1 MTRPPKL
8 LLVLAFVFV
17 GASNPVAIKFALES
31 GWPVLPLGI
40 GRMGFIGLFF
50 LLWVLA
56 AREHPIGNSPQGRRF
71 SLMAAGCKGIGV
83 VGFYLALLLS
93 PANRVIVL
101 SAFSPVAALIMID
114 RMLEHEVVERRQ
126 WFGVAT
132 SFLGLVLLL
141 SLRGEFSVEGSGG
154 WQLTLVGDACMIL
167 SVIFHTAMVVYEKK
181 AILEGVNPRQLIVST
196 NLLSIA
202 VFLVIALA
210 VDEPGFGSIPTT
222 AEAVWAFVYLISV
235 VGVILFYYRR
245 WMVGVLDLGYI
256 ASFSHLG
263 RAIAL
268 VYAALLL
275 GETIPLSSLGA
286 FALILLG
293 SMIANR
299 SGTSLVRV
307 SPPS

>member
-8 LLVLAFVFV
+8 LLVLVFVFV
-17 GASNPVAIKFALES
+17 GASNPIAIKFALES

-40 GRMGFIGLFF
+40 ARMGSIGLFF

-56 AREHPIGNSPQGRRF
+56 VREHPIGNSAAGRRL

-83 VGFYLALLLS
+83 IAFYMALFWA

-101 SAFSPVAALIMID
+101 SAFSPVVALLMID
-114 RMLEHEVVERRQ
+114 RMLEHEKVERRQ
-126 WFGVAT
+126 WLGVGT

-141 SLRGEFSVEGSGG
+141 SLRGELAAAGSES
-154 WQLTLVGDACMIL
+154 WRMTHLGDACMIV

-181 AILEGVNPRQLIVST
+181 AMLEGVNPRQLIVST
-196 NLLSIA
+196 NLVSIA
-202 VFLVIALA
+202 VFVVIALA
-210 VDEPGFGSIPTT
+210 LDDSGFRSIPTT
-222 AEAVWAFVYLISV
+222 AKAGWAFVYLVSV
-235 VGVILFYYRR
+235 VGVFFFYYRR

-256 ASFSHLG
+256 ASFSHFG

-268 VYAALLL
+268 VYAAVLL
-275 GETIPLSSLGA
+275 GETIPLSNLGA
-286 FALILLG
+286 FAFILLG

-307 SPPS
+307 SPPN

>member
-8 LLVLAFVFV
+8 LLVLVFVFV
-17 GASNPVAIKFALES
+17 GASNPIAIKFALES

-40 GRMGFIGLFF
+40 ARMGFIGLFF

-56 AREHPIGNSPQGRRF
+56 VREHPIGNSAAGRRL
-71 SLMAAGCKGIGV
+71 SLMAAACKGIGV
-83 VGFYLALLLS
+83 IAFYLALLWA

-101 SAFSPVAALIMID
+101 SAFSPVVALIMID
-114 RMLEHEVVERRQ
+114 RMLEHEKVERRQ

-141 SLRGEFSVEGSGG
+141 LLRGEFSLEGSES
-154 WQLTLVGDACMIL
+154 WRMTLLGDACMIV

-181 AILEGVNPRQLIVST
+181 AILEGVKPRQLIVST
-196 NLLSIA
+196 NLVSIA
-202 VFLVIALA
+202 LFVVIALA
-210 VDEPGFGSIPTT
+210 VDDSGFGSIPTT
-222 AEAVWAFVYLISV
+222 APAGWAFVYLISV
-235 VGVILFYYRR
+235 VGVFFFYYRR
-245 WMVGVLDLGYI
+245 WLVGLLDLGYI

-268 VYAALLL
+268 VYAAVLL
-275 GETIPLSSLGA
+275 GESIPLSSLGA

-293 SMIANR
+293 SIIANR

-307 SPPS
+307 SPPN

>member
-8 LLVLAFVFV
+8 LLVLVFVFV
-17 GASNPVAIKFALES
+17 GASNPIAIKFALES

-40 GRMGFIGLFF
+40 ARMGSIGLFF

-56 AREHPIGNSPQGRRF
+56 VREHPIGNSGAGRRW
-71 SLMAAGCKGIGV
+71 SLMAAGCKGIG
-83 VGFYLALLLS
+83 GIAFYLALLWA

-101 SAFSPVAALIMID
+101 SAFSPVVALLMID
-114 RMLEHEVVERRQ
+114 RMLENEKVERRQ
-126 WFGVAT
+126 WLGVGT

-141 SLRGEFSVEGSGG
+141 SLRGELAAACSES
-154 WQLTLVGDACMIL
+154 WRMTLWGDACMIV

-196 NLLSIA
+196 NLVSVA
-202 VFLVIALA
+202 VFVVIAFS
-210 VDEPGFGSIPTT
+210 VDDSGFGSIPAT
-222 AEAVWAFVYLISV
+222 APAVWAFLYLISI
-235 VGVILFYYRR
+235 VGVFFFYYRR

-263 RAIAL
+263 RAIAM
-268 VYAALLL
+268 VYAAVLL

-299 SGTSLVRV
+299 SGSSLVRV
-307 SPPS
+307 SPPN